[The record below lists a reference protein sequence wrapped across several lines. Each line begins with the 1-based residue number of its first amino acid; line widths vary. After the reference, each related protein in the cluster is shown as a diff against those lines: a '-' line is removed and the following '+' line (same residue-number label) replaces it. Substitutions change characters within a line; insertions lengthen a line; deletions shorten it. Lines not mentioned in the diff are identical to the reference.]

1 METFLVIDGN
11 SLINRA
17 FYGTQASFMKNAEGT
32 NKTAAQ
38 TQRTSERQSQAM
50 KKYWSN
56 IPSKEKSTPYY
67 I

>member
-1 METFLVIDGN
+1 
-11 SLINRA
+11 
-17 FYGTQASFMKNAEGT
+17 MKRQYRELSDNTKQKISAAMRQFHA

-38 TQRTSERQSQAM
+38 IQSTTEKLSQAM

-56 IPSKEKSTPYY
+56 IPSKEKTTPYY

>member
-1 METFLVIDGN
+1 
-11 SLINRA
+11 
-17 FYGTQASFMKNAEGT
+17 MKRQYRELTDSTKQKISAAMRQFHA

-38 TQRTSERQSQAM
+38 SQTTSEKQSQSM
-50 KKYWSN
+50 KNYWKT

>member
-1 METFLVIDGN
+1 
-11 SLINRA
+11 
-17 FYGTQASFMKNAEGT
+17 MKRIYRELSNNTKQKISAAMRQFHA

-38 TQRTSERQSQAM
+38 IQSTSKKQSESM
-50 KKYWSN
+50 KNYWAN

>member
-1 METFLVIDGN
+1 
-11 SLINRA
+11 
-17 FYGTQASFMKNAEGT
+17 MKRIYRELSNNTKQKISAAMKQFHA

-38 TQRTSERQSQAM
+38 IQSTAEKQSQAM

-56 IPSKEKSTPYY
+56 IPYKEKSTPYY

>member
-1 METFLVIDGN
+1 MKRIYRELSDATKQKISN
-11 SLINRA
+11 S
-17 FYGTQASFMKNAEGT
+17 MKQFHS

-38 TQRTSERQSQAM
+38 IQSTAEKQSKAM

>member
-1 METFLVIDGN
+1 MQRQYRELSDNTKQKISAAMRQFH
-11 SLINRA
+11 A
-17 FYGTQASFMKNAEGT
+17 

-38 TQRTSERQSQAM
+38 IQSTAEKQSQAM

>member
-1 METFLVIDGN
+1 
-11 SLINRA
+11 
-17 FYGTQASFMKNAEGT
+17 MKRIYRELSDNTKKKISTSMKQYHT

-56 IPSKEKSTPYY
+56 IPSKEKSKSTPYY

>member
-1 METFLVIDGN
+1 
-11 SLINRA
+11 
-17 FYGTQASFMKNAEGT
+17 MKRQYRELTDSTKQKISTAMKQYHT

-56 IPSKEKSTPYY
+56 IPSKEKSKSTPYY

>member
-1 METFLVIDGN
+1 MKRIYRELSG
-11 SLINRA
+11 
-17 FYGTQASFMKNAEGT
+17 GTKQKISDSMKQFHS

-38 TQRTSERQSQAM
+38 IQSTSKKQSESM
-50 KKYWSN
+50 KNYWAN

>member
-1 METFLVIDGN
+1 MQRQYRELSNNTKQKISAAMRQFH
-11 SLINRA
+11 A
-17 FYGTQASFMKNAEGT
+17 

-38 TQRTSERQSQAM
+38 IQSTTEKQSQAM

-56 IPSKEKSTPYY
+56 IPSKEKTTPYY

>member
-1 METFLVIDGN
+1 MQRQYRELSNNTKQKISAAMRQFH
-11 SLINRA
+11 A
-17 FYGTQASFMKNAEGT
+17 

-67 I
+67 M

>member
-1 METFLVIDGN
+1 MKRI
-11 SLINRA
+11 
-17 FYGTQASFMKNAEGT
+17 YGELSDNTKKKISTSMRQFHA

-38 TQRTSERQSQAM
+38 TQSTSEKQSQAM

-56 IPSKEKSTPYY
+56 IPSKEKSKSTPYY

>member
-1 METFLVIDGN
+1 MRQFH
-11 SLINRA
+11 A
-17 FYGTQASFMKNAEGT
+17 

-38 TQRTSERQSQAM
+38 TQSTSEKQSQAI

-67 I
+67 M

>member
-1 METFLVIDGN
+1 
-11 SLINRA
+11 
-17 FYGTQASFMKNAEGT
+17 MKRIYRELSDKTKKKISTSMKQYHT

-38 TQRTSERQSQAM
+38 TQRTSERQSLAM

>member
-1 METFLVIDGN
+1 
-11 SLINRA
+11 
-17 FYGTQASFMKNAEGT
+17 MKRIYRELSDNTKKKISTSMKQYHT

-38 TQRTSERQSQAM
+38 SQKTSEKQSQSM
-50 KKYWSN
+50 KNYWAN